1 MIVFR
6 TLYII
11 PFLLILVLVSFGVV
25 NSVDKIKMASQ
36 HKYEYS
42 LADWFYHSGNVATPS
57 GRRLDIDLSKLCYI
71 KGFYAGY
78 KTSSGWIKTLPW
90 LVQISY
96 DRWFL

>member
-36 HKYEYS
+36 QHKYEYS
-42 LADWFYHSGNVATPS
+42 LAD
-57 GRRLDIDLSKLCYI
+57 
-71 KGFYAGY
+71 
-78 KTSSGWIKTLPW
+78 
-90 LVQISY
+90 
-96 DRWFL
+96 